1 MNDNK
6 KMGFFDSVK
15 KIGIIGIGDIAGKG
29 IASVFWIYI
38 ASVIAPEEFGEISYF
53 IGIAGM
59 VSVFSGIGTQNVITV
74 FMAKKIDLVKTL
86 TFISV
91 IFSIIG
97 SIALLVIFSR
107 VDVGILAIGFVINNI
122 VIGGLLGK
130 KEFGLYSKYSILQK
144 GLVAILGITTIYFFN
159 YEGLIFAIAFSYLI
173 FIHKLIY
180 FVKNSNLK
188 FELLRDKWKFV
199 INNYIMIIF
208 GSTGTHIDKIIIM
221 PLLGAAVLGNYS
233 LGIQVLV
240 LFTAL
245 SSILYKF
252 ILPQDSTRRSTHK
265 IKKYLFL
272 TSIGI
277 SVLGFFSL
285 PIIMVELFPEY
296 NEATNAIQILSLDIV
311 PTSLLVIF
319 VSKFLSL
326 EKSGIILISSGLGL
340 VTMIL
345 GVFTLGVNYEM
356 TGLFLT
362 WVLSTTINV
371 TILILYYKKLGY
383 SFSQI

>member
-1 MNDNK
+1 
-6 KMGFFDSVK
+6 
-15 KIGIIGIGDIAGKG
+15 
-29 IASVFWIYI
+29 
-38 ASVIAPEEFGEISYF
+38 
-53 IGIAGM
+53 M
-59 VSVFSGIGTQNVITV
+59 VSVFSGIGTQNAITV

-86 TFISV
+86 TFISI

-97 SIALLVIFSR
+97 SIVLLVIFSR

-144 GLVAILGITTIYFFN
+144 GLVAILGITAIYFFN

-173 FIHKLIY
+173 FINKLID
-180 FVKNSNLK
+180 FVKNSNLN

-233 LGIQVLV
+233 LGIQVLI

-356 TGLFLT
+356 AGLFLT

-383 SFSQI
+383 SFSQL

>member
-1 MNDNK
+1 
-6 KMGFFDSVK
+6 
-15 KIGIIGIGDIAGKG
+15 
-29 IASVFWIYI
+29 
-38 ASVIAPEEFGEISYF
+38 
-53 IGIAGM
+53 
-59 VSVFSGIGTQNVITV
+59 
-74 FMAKKIDLVKTL
+74 
-86 TFISV
+86 
-91 IFSIIG
+91 
-97 SIALLVIFSR
+97 
-107 VDVGILAIGFVINNI
+107 
-122 VIGGLLGK
+122 
-130 KEFGLYSKYSILQK
+130 
-144 GLVAILGITTIYFFN
+144 
-159 YEGLIFAIAFSYLI
+159 
-173 FIHKLIY
+173 
-180 FVKNSNLK
+180 
-188 FELLRDKWKFV
+188 
-199 INNYIMIIF
+199 MIIF

-233 LGIQVLV
+233 LGLQVLV

-356 TGLFLT
+356 AGLFLT
-362 WVLSTTINV
+362 WVLSTTVNV

-383 SFSQI
+383 SFSQL